1 MLALS
6 WKEKSLEGL
15 MLLSE
20 EGDPE
25 AQYYLAQHYEEIF
38 EDNDLADSWRKKS
51 FNGFLQRAQ
60 LGDAYSQSWLSY
72 FYSSGIWVDA
82 NQELSKKW
90 EQEAAKNG
98 DAFAQYWLCLL
109 YTSPSPRD

>member
-25 AQYYLAQHYEEIF
+25 AQYYLAEHYEEIF
-38 EDNDLADSWRKKS
+38 EDNDLAESWRKKS
-51 FNGFLQRAQ
+51 FNGSYKERNWEMHILRAGCHIFIVQ
-60 LGDAYSQSWLSY
+60 
-72 FYSSGIWVDA
+72 
-82 NQELSKKW
+82 
-90 EQEAAKNG
+90 
-98 DAFAQYWLCLL
+98 AFG
-109 YTSPSPRD
+109 